1 MIPLNEYQQI
11 IFNLLKK
18 KITDVK
24 VYDDVPK
31 NAKLPLIILGDYIL
45 SNGLTKM
52 TSYKINQSIE
62 IYSNYE
68 GKKQINE
75 LVSQIISAISEIF
88 NTDINEDWY
97 VCSLV
102 LLESNVSRLEEFYSA
117 NLKFEIEVEKK
128 Y

>member
-1 MIPLNEYQQI
+1 MIPLNEYQQK
-11 IFNLLKK
+11 LYDLVKEGLKP
-18 KITDVK
+18 IN

-31 NAKLPLIILGDYIL
+31 NAKLPLVILGDYVI
-45 SNGLTKM
+45 SNGFTKC
-52 TSYKINQSIE
+52 TNYKINQSID

-75 LVSQIISAISEIF
+75 LVSKAISSASLIF

-97 VCSLV
+97 VSSLV
-102 LLESNVSRLEEFYSA
+102 LLESNVSRLEEFYAA
-117 NLKFEIEVEKK
+117 NLKFEIEIERK

>member
-1 MIPLNEYQQI
+1 MIPLNEYQEKI
-11 IFNLLKK
+11 YSLIKEGLKG
-18 KITDVK
+18 VK

-31 NAKLPLIILGDYIL
+31 NAKLPLVILGDYIL

-52 TSYKINQSIE
+52 TSYKITQSID

-68 GKKQINE
+68 GKKEINE
-75 LVSQIISAISEIF
+75 LVSKTINTTSLIF

-102 LLESNVSRLEEFYSA
+102 LLESNISRLEEFYAA
-117 NLKFEIEVEKK
+117 NLKFEIEIERK